1 MLAILSAMLVMM
13 ESGSVPAAPRLDL
26 SVDARMAR
34 FDATPRA
41 LLQPP
46 AASPLQYGRALSDC
60 NPGVVGIEPGGDR
73 LAASQDLL
81 ICRAAMLKD
90 EPVGKTVL
98 WLGGQTGLQADV
110 STSRFYLNV
119 RFAP

>member
-26 SVDARMAR
+26 SVDGGIARA
-34 FDATPRA
+34 DLGPQLILQQPWEGA
-41 LLQPP
+41 LRL
-46 AASPLQYGRALSDC
+46 GRALSDC
-60 NPGVVGIEPGGDR
+60 NPGVVGIEPGADR

-81 ICRAAMLKD
+81 LCHAAMLKD
-90 EPVGKTVL
+90 EPVGKAVL
-98 WLGGQTGLQADV
+98 WIGGRTGLKADI
-110 STSRFYLNV
+110 SASRIVLNV